1 MFAQACLANQNNL
14 RNKSSYLGENLKQFS
29 GSQIQLSLQQPEQ
42 TLVLENSIRIA
53 KLYFNKCSLCSFSRT
68 KGQERLILALVFCI
82 SFVQLIIYKELEG
95 EDDALCHTKTLASAS
110 APALAI

>member
-1 MFAQACLANQNNL
+1 M
-14 RNKSSYLGENLKQFS
+14 KQFS

-42 TLVLENSIRIA
+42 TLVLENCIRIA

-68 KGQERLILALVFCI
+68 KGQDELILALVFCI
-82 SFVQLIIYKELEG
+82 SFVQLIIYKELDDEN
-95 EDDALCHTKTLASAS
+95 DALCHTKTLASAS